1 MRVLCKG
8 EGILAVR
15 PGGRHMSE
23 HEPEGD
29 DTLGRRQID
38 RFGPVSPEV
47 LHVLLVQMQ
56 SSLTKLEA
64 TMEKGFSRLEQQ
76 FDQVEKR
83 VAALEGF
90 RERTQERDRALAKAE
105 GQLQIRWPAVAALL
119 TAVSIVVG
127 VVVAV
132 LSSAGGT

>member
-1 MRVLCKG
+1 
-8 EGILAVR
+8 
-15 PGGRHMSE
+15 MSE
-23 HEPEGD
+23 PDHDAD
-29 DTLGRRQID
+29 DALGRRQID
-38 RFGPVSPEV
+38 RYGPVSPEV

-56 SSLTKLEA
+56 SSLAKLET

-90 RERTQERDRALAKAE
+90 RERAQERDRALAKAE

-119 TAVSIVVG
+119 TVASIIVG
-127 VVVAV
+127 VAVAV
-132 LSSAGGT
+132 LSGQGG